1 MHKFHSEFGH
11 NYKTY
16 SFGYANYCIREKKD
30 KLSDIYATGYLPY
43 SGSPGVKDVF
53 YMARSARV
61 PLGSFKLSSEN
72 RRVARKFNPG
82 KLIRESVPFKNFDI
96 YDKGFINFCSGYFLK
111 RHGPLVMPEERLKT
125 ILNHGLITD
134 IVSYNMDNRP
144 VAYIFEVSDKNMT
157 HFWYSF
163 YDISLI
169 YQSLGMWLMLDSI
182 GHAQKAGRKYFYV
195 GTVYGE
201 KALYKTAFENIE
213 FWNGSEWVAGKKEL
227 KKLGRS
233 DNEKTVNIIDDWKS
247 KIELF

>member
-1 MHKFHSEFGH
+1 MKKFQSEFGH

-16 SFGYANYCIREKKD
+16 SFGYANYCIRNKKD
-30 KLSDIYATGYLPY
+30 KLSDIYTAGYLPY
-43 SGSPGVKDVF
+43 SGSPGVKDIF

-72 RRVARKFNPG
+72 RRVARKFDG
-82 KLIRESVPFKNFDI
+82 KLIRELVPLKNFDI
-96 YDKGFINFCSGYFLK
+96 SNKGFINFCSDYFSK

-134 IVSYNMDNRP
+134 IVSYSMNNKP
-144 VAYIFEVSDKNMT
+144 LAYVFEVSDKDMT

-163 YDISLI
+163 YDLSLVF
-169 YQSLGMWLMLDSI
+169 QSLGMWLMLD
-182 GHAQKAGRKYFYV
+182 GVRHAQKAVRNYFYV

-201 KALYKTAFENIE
+201 KALYKTVFDNVEY
-213 FWNGSEWVAGKKEL
+213 WDGGEWVDDKKQL

-233 DNEKTVNIIDDWKS
+233 DNEKMVNIMDDWKS
-247 KIELF
+247 KIDLF